1 MVAGL
6 CTVEATSTINLCR
19 DALYNSSV
27 IMGYGELLRHP
38 LEEIGRADCEYFTM
52 MRHPISRLVSAFYYC
67 PKDHDPQLRPRKW
80 CGNMR
85 SKQPLEERLLDFA
98 LNTSWRYMYYTEM
111 LFGIYCSRDFE
122 LCGKEFQ
129 VKQQPHGMDTEL
141 GREAL
146 TKMENILSSYNA
158 VGIFE
163 EWDLSMDLF
172 NATVKSSVRS
182 WDATVFLNGGVVPGE
197 RAELLEW
204 AYLSPEI
211 NVALAADM
219 MLYDYAV
226 ILFRRQTSAVLGK
239 KWD

>member
-1 MVAGL
+1 MFFSFAFRTFL
-6 CTVEATSTINLCR
+6 PTRLTNLCFR
-19 DALYNSSV
+19 APCT
-27 IMGYGELLRHP
+27 LLP
-38 LEEIGRADCEYFTM
+38 E
-52 MRHPISRLVSAFYYC
+52 
-67 PKDHDPQLRPRKW
+67 Q
-80 CGNMR
+80 
-85 SKQPLEERLLDFA
+85 
-98 LNTSWRYMYYTEM
+98 
-111 LFGIYCSRDFE
+111 
-122 LCGKEFQ
+122 
-129 VKQQPHGMDTEL
+129 
-141 GREAL
+141 
-146 TKMENILSSYNA
+146 NILSSYNA

-239 KWD
+239 KWE